1 MTLHFRALAAQ
12 TAEDSAISANE
23 ILALRRAAWPDGK
36 IDPEEAEAIFILN
49 DQIVAPT
56 AEWSDFF
63 IEALVEFVVNTTEPR
78 GYVTEGNARWLTERV
93 THNGKVDSLTELE
106 LLIRVVEK
114 SLSTPETLR
123 DFVLDQLEKAV
134 LTGEGPTRDGG
145 PLAPGLVTTAECAL
159 IRRTIFASGS
169 DRPAAVSRREAEM
182 LFRIKDAT
190 LDAENGPEWEC
201 LFVQG
206 VGNYLQGWQG
216 AQSLSRERAAE
227 LEGFM
232 NDRSSDL
239 GRFLRRMAVTNVN
252 GLAQA
257 ARDIGFGHS
266 KPAAQPAAQASCDHA
281 ITDSE
286 KLWLNAR
293 IDANDRIDHLDEQL
307 LRFLEQA

>member
-1 MTLHFRALAAQ
+1 MTLHFRALAAK

-106 LLIRVVEK
+106 LLIRVLEK

-134 LTGEGPTRDGG
+134 LTVRAPPATVARSLRVWSQRRNARSFAARFSPAAAIVPPPSAGAKPKCCSGSRTRRSTPKTPPNGN
-145 PLAPGLVTTAECAL
+145 ACSCRAWVTTCRAGKAH
-159 IRRTIFASGS
+159 RAFRAS
-169 DRPAAVSRREAEM
+169 
-182 LFRIKDAT
+182 
-190 LDAENGPEWEC
+190 
-201 LFVQG
+201 
-206 VGNYLQGWQG
+206 
-216 AQSLSRERAAE
+216 
-227 LEGFM
+227 
-232 NDRSSDL
+232 
-239 GRFLRRMAVTNVN
+239 
-252 GLAQA
+252 
-257 ARDIGFGHS
+257 ARLNW
-266 KPAAQPAAQASCDHA
+266 KAS
-281 ITDSE
+281 
-286 KLWLNAR
+286 
-293 IDANDRIDHLDEQL
+293 
-307 LRFLEQA
+307 